1 MSRYI
6 LALDQGTTSSRA
18 ILFDRSGNIIQM
30 AQQEFTQHYPQPGWV
45 EHNSTNF
52 LTARRWLRPSAFGR
66 RGLRAL
72 KSRRWA
78 STTSARPPS
87 SGTAGP
93 ARPCTTPSS
102 GRTGV
107 LRASVTACANRGRPA
122 CSRKKTGLVLDAY
135 FSGTKVRWVLENV
148 PGAREQAEAGDLLFG
163 TVDSWLI
170 WNFTKGAVHATD
182 PSNASRTLMFNI
194 HTGDWD
200 DELLE
205 LLSVPRSMLPKVVPS
220 SGIMGH
226 MHPEFLGHS
235 LPLAGDAGDQQ
246 AATYG
251 NACMLPGMAKNTYGT
266 GCFLLMN
273 TGTEARRSENNL
285 LTTVGWNCG
294 YGLRYALEGSVFIA
308 GAVVQWLR
316 DGLQIISDAAEIEPL
331 ASTVRDNGGVFFLP
345 AFAGLGAP
353 YWDQYARG
361 AIVGLTRGVTRGHI
375 ARAAIEAIALQTLDI
390 MDCMKKDSGLPL
402 STLRVDGGAS
412 RNNMLMQCQ
421 ANVLGVPVERP
432 MITETTALGAAYLAG
447 LAVGFWD
454 SEEEVSTLWKLDRRF
469 EPAMDE
475 ERRAELL
482 HNWHRAVGRAANWI
496 E

>member
-1 MSRYI
+1 MGIANQRE
-6 LALDQGTTSSRA
+6 TTVVWNRRTGAPVYNA
-18 ILFDRSGNIIQM
+18 IVWQDR
-30 AQQEFTQHYPQPGWV
+30 
-45 EHNSTNF
+45 
-52 LTARRWLRPSAFGR
+52 R
-66 RGLRAL
+66 
-72 KSRRWA
+72 
-78 STTSARPPS
+78 
-87 SGTAGP
+87 TAGF
-93 ARPCTTPSS
+93 CDS
-102 GRTGV
+102 
-107 LRASVTACANRGRPA
+107 LREQGKAGLFAE
-122 CSRKKTGLVLDAY
+122 KTGLVLDAY

-308 GAVVQWLR
+308 GAWCSGCATVSRSSATPPRL
-316 DGLQIISDAAEIEPL
+316 SPL
-331 ASTVRDNGGVFFLP
+331 PPRCG
-345 AFAGLGAP
+345 
-353 YWDQYARG
+353 
-361 AIVGLTRGVTRGHI
+361 
-375 ARAAIEAIALQTLDI
+375 
-390 MDCMKKDSGLPL
+390 
-402 STLRVDGGAS
+402 
-412 RNNMLMQCQ
+412 
-421 ANVLGVPVERP
+421 
-432 MITETTALGAAYLAG
+432 TTAACFSCPPLPG
-447 LAVGFWD
+447 LARPTGI
-454 SEEEVSTLWKLDRRF
+454 ST
-469 EPAMDE
+469 PAGPSW
-475 ERRAELL
+475 A
-482 HNWHRAVGRAANWI
+482 
-496 E
+496 